1 MTRCEIRRTLSAMI
15 DFDRQSVFKL
25 SACVPDEVR
34 SDLVPLLVDG
44 EDVVL
49 AFKGARDFVAFTN
62 KRVIAVNVQGMT
74 GKKRDFS
81 SLPYAKIQ
89 AFSVE
94 TAGTFDLDAELE
106 LWFSGLGKVKFE
118 FKGASDIRQIGQ
130 MIGQFVL

>member
-1 MTRCEIRRTLSAMI
+1 MFSAVI

-25 SACVPDEVR
+25 SACSPDEVR
-34 SDLVPLLVDG
+34 DDLMPLLIDG
-44 EDVVL
+44 EDVVS
-49 AFKGARDFVAFTN
+49 AFKGARDYVAFTT

-94 TAGTFDLDAELE
+94 SAGTFDRDAELE
-106 LWFSGLGKVKFE
+106 LWFSGLGKIKFE
-118 FKGASDIRQIGQ
+118 FKGTSDIRKIGQ
-130 MIGQFVL
+130 MIGRFAL